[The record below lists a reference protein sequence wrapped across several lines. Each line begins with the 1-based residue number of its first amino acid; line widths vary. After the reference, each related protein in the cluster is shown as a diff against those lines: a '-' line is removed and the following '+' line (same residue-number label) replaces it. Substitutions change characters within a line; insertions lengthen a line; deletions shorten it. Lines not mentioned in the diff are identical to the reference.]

1 MSLIFQV
8 SLTLF
13 KADTSQK
20 RILSVGPI
28 AVYLKV
34 DFHCRVLIF
43 YLRARVD
50 KTETM
55 YRRSPVNVKVKPRS
69 TFALTGGLSYIASI
83 SFTHVNF
90 TCVRTEKDAFWLRT
104 LKHVTSNH
112 VNKIEARYKVL
123 RLNVKLNEVLL
134 LRLRAAFDT
143 LPVFYLRT

>member
-43 YLRARVD
+43 YVRTRVN

-55 YRRSPVNVKVKPRS
+55 YGRSRVNIKVEPRS
-69 TFALTGGLSYIASI
+69 TFTFTGGLSYIASI

-90 TCVRTEKDAFWLRT
+90 TCVRTKKYAVVEI
-104 LKHVTSNH
+104 N
-112 VNKIEARYKVL
+112 
-123 RLNVKLNEVLL
+123 
-134 LRLRAAFDT
+134 
-143 LPVFYLRT
+143 P

>member
-1 MSLIFQV
+1 MAIVANFQV

-43 YLRARVD
+43 YLRRRVNR
-50 KTETM
+50 TETV
-55 YRRSPVNVKVKPRS
+55 YGKSRVNVKVELRS
-69 TFALTGGLSYIASI
+69 TFTFTEGLSCIASI

-90 TCVRTEKDAFWLRT
+90 TCVRTEKYA
-104 LKHVTSNH
+104 
-112 VNKIEARYKVL
+112 I
-123 RLNVKLNEVLL
+123 
-134 LRLRAAFDT
+134 
-143 LPVFYLRT
+143 